1 MALKT
6 IPSVVVTGPN
16 TPTPLSTTRLV
27 AHSLIATA
35 AAGNAAPV
43 WIGDSSVNSTPG
55 GEAGTPI
62 APGGSFSLTEEMSPN
77 GENLATIYIS
87 STSGTAK
94 VHLNRTEG

>member
-6 IPSVVVTGPN
+6 VPSVTVSGPN
-16 TPTPLSTTRLV
+16 APTPLSVSRVV

-43 WIGDSSVNSTPG
+43 WIGDSNVNSTPG

-77 GENLATIYIS
+77 GENLATIYIA
-87 STSGTAK
+87 STSGSAK
-94 VHLNRTEG
+94 VYLNRTEG